1 MHRAIAAWLTER
13 PWRAALGA
21 AFCGAFAPQMPMPFM
36 VLAGAIPV
44 LVALRFD
51 ARQALTKAATAA
63 AAAIWL
69 LVSLAPQMPW
79 LTVGVVTVIVSPVLL
94 ALVLKRTGSLNLC
107 FQLAVAGVTAAV
119 IAVHLA
125 LSDPAAVWVQ
135 LLTTAVQQAGAAGL
149 HMPPD
154 TTLIIDQ
161 WARTMWG
168 GLAALV
174 LATILAGLF
183 LGCWWQTLLQAP
195 GRFGA
200 EYRQLRLG
208 GVLGVAVT
216 ALFIA
221 VFVTDSGLIG
231 SLAWVAFVALS
242 FQGLAAAHRSKAG
255 GRLNRGWL
263 AAIYVLLIVP
273 ISTSITVIVLAI
285 WGFADNWLRPRT
297 QPV

>member
-44 LVALRFD
+44 LIALRFD
-51 ARQALTKAATAA
+51 ARQALTMAATAA
-63 AAAIWL
+63 AASIWL

-79 LTVGVVTVIVSPVLL
+79 LTVGVVAVIVSPVML
-94 ALVLKRTGSLNLC
+94 ALILKRTGSLNLC
-107 FQLAVAGVTAAV
+107 FQLAVAGVTVAV

-125 LSDPAAVWVQ
+125 LSDPAAVWVR
-135 LLTTAVQQAGAAGL
+135 LLSTAVQQAGAAGL

-154 TTLIIDQ
+154 TNLIIHQ

-168 GLAALV
+168 GLAAIV
-174 LATILAGLF
+174 LATVLAGLF

-285 WGFADNWLRPRT
+285 WGFADNWLRPRA
-297 QPV
+297 QAI